1 MNSSSAGMATKA
13 PSRAQSSAQLKI
25 FAPVPAPRLRMICCA
40 YAGGSA
46 AVFRGWHERLPRD
59 VEVCAVELPGR
70 GARFREPPLRTMRAL
85 ADDTMVGL
93 LDCADADIV
102 LFGHSMGGVLALELA
117 KRLVDAGRP
126 PLALVASGCAAPHLP
141 SRRRRRLHD
150 LPRDELVQ
158 ELDLL
163 QGLPAG
169 MLDAQAFID
178 MFLPTIRADLESRE
192 TWRTEIRAL
201 PVPIHVLSARHDA
214 LVWTPDLG
222 EWQRYSELP
231 LNVRLFDG
239 EHFFIDTHRPDV
251 LAHLSGVLDALPA
264 VAEAAAD
271 RAAAP
276 IGQ

>member
-1 MNSSSAGMATKA
+1 
-13 PSRAQSSAQLKI
+13 
-25 FAPVPAPRLRMICCA
+25 
-40 YAGGSA
+40 
-46 AVFRGWHERLPRD
+46 
-59 VEVCAVELPGR
+59 
-70 GARFREPPLRTMRAL
+70 
-85 ADDTMVGL
+85 
-93 LDCADADIV
+93 
-102 LFGHSMGGVLALELA
+102 
-117 KRLVDAGRP
+117 
-126 PLALVASGCAAPHLP
+126 HLP

-163 QGLPAG
+163 DGLPAG

-192 TWRTEIRAL
+192 TWRAEIRAL
-201 PVPIHVLSARHDA
+201 PVPIHVLSAHHDA

-231 LNVRLFDG
+231 VSVRLFDG
-239 EHFFIDTHRPDV
+239 EHFFIDTHGAEV

-264 VAEAAAD
+264 TAATAAAAASAD
-271 RAAAP
+271 RADAP

>member
-1 MNSSSAGMATKA
+1 MATKA
-13 PSRAQSSAQLKI
+13 PSSVQSTTQLKI
-25 FAPVPAPRLRMICCA
+25 FAPVPAPRLRMVCCA

-46 AVFRGWHERLPRD
+46 AVFRGWHARLPRD

-93 LDCADADIV
+93 LDCAGADIV

-117 KRLVDAGRP
+117 NRLVDAGRP

-150 LPRDELVQ
+150 LPRDELVR

-163 QGLPAG
+163 QGLPEG
-169 MLDAQAFID
+169 LPEGLLDAQAFID

-201 PVPIHVLSARHDA
+201 PVPIHVLSARHDR

-231 LNVRLFDG
+231 LTVRLFDG
-239 EHFFIDTHRPDV
+239 EHFFIDTHSADV

-264 VAEAAAD
+264 AAGAAAD
-271 RAAAP
+271 RSAAA
-276 IGQ
+276 IGE